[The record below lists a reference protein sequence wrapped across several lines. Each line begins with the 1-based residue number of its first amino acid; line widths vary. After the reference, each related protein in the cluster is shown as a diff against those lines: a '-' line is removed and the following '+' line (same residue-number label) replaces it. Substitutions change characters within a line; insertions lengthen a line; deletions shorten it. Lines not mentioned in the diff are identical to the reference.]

1 MATQRRAWTL
11 FASVFAIVGLAACT
25 SSSPA
30 ADSGPTPPARQE
42 SDAAPAAA
50 VGASGAVQ
58 TPSGFAPLNRATGF
72 GLLRVMSLEERPN
85 ARDVVIYQALPNEM
99 PRVAGIITTVGQ
111 TPLAHVNLRA
121 VQDKIPN
128 AVVPNAT
135 TDPAIT
141 ALIGRYVR
149 YEVTAAGFMI
159 AAATIAEVDQ
169 HHGAARPRAPQVPQR
184 DLSVREITPLS
195 EIEFED
201 WRAFGVKAAN
211 LATLRRFDLPDGVQ
225 VPDGVAVPFRYYD
238 DFMKVNG
245 FYQRAR
251 SILEDDR
258 FQSDP
263 EWQDEQLAEFRRMI
277 RAAPMSNAVLEELQ
291 DAQNRFPQ
299 GRALRCRSSTNN
311 EDLPGFSGAGLYD
324 SFTQRV
330 DEGHLVK
337 CVKQVYASTWNLRAV
352 LEREFS
358 RIDQMQTAM
367 GVLIHPNFEGEQANG
382 VAVATDPIYGN
393 TDAIYI
399 NTQLG
404 EDLVT
409 NPEDRSVPESLLLF
423 DDGELSVLTRSSRVK
438 PGARLLT
445 DEQVT
450 ALRDTLA
457 VINRD
462 FAALYERG
470 ESERFAMEIEFK
482 ITRQGALAVKQAR
495 PWVFSDP
502 V

>member
-1 MATQRRAWTL
+1 
-11 FASVFAIVGLAACT
+11 
-25 SSSPA
+25 
-30 ADSGPTPPARQE
+30 
-42 SDAAPAAA
+42 
-50 VGASGAVQ
+50 
-58 TPSGFAPLNRATGF
+58 
-72 GLLRVMSLEERPN
+72 LR
-85 ARDVVIYQALPNEM
+85 
-99 PRVAGIITTVGQ
+99 
-111 TPLAHVNLRA
+111 
-121 VQDKIPN
+121 
-128 AVVPNAT
+128 
-135 TDPAIT
+135 
-141 ALIGRYVR
+141 
-149 YEVTAAGFMI
+149 
-159 AAATIAEVDQ
+159 
-169 HHGAARPRAPQVPQR
+169 PQR
-184 DLSVREITPLS
+184 SQRSITPLS

-263 EWQDEQLAEFRRMI
+263 EWQDEQLAEFRSMI
-277 RAAPMSNAVLEELQ
+277 RAAPMSNAVLEDLQ

-404 EDLVT
+404 EYLVT